1 MKIPLLM
8 TLVCFALLMVSCRQ
22 HDYRE
27 ITLNIPEM
35 RNAACARAISVGL
48 SRAPGLQREL
58 VKFDVPNRTITVRYD
73 SLLAA
78 DKNIEFLVVKT
89 GFSVNGIP
97 ADAAAQKA
105 LPADCL
111 R

>member
-8 TLVCFALLMVSCRQ
+8 TVICAAMFLVSCRQ

-27 ITLNIPEM
+27 ITLEIPEM
-35 RNAACARAISVGL
+35 RNEACARVISGGL
-48 SRAPGLQREL
+48 SRAPGLKRES
-58 VKFDVPNRTITVRYD
+58 VKFDVPNRSITITYD